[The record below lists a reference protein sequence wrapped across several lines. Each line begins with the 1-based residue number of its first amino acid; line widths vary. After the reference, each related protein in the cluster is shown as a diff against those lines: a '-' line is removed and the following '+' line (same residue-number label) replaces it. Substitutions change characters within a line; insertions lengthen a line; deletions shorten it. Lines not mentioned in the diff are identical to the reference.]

1 MSRGRGHGGL
11 SLPAGRCAYGWQDT
25 RVTAATDGEH
35 ISLPLPIAMSRRL
48 FQRRQADQWLQE
60 QLVDE
65 AFARY
70 LDWLAECEAVDAAYG
85 AWSQAPR
92 SSRALPFAAYGA
104 ALDREQRAASV
115 YRSVIDRVE
124 QLFGR
129 EERLAGART
138 EVTRA

>member
-1 MSRGRGHGGL
+1 MADC
-11 SLPAGRCAYGWQDT
+11 P
-25 RVTAATDGEH
+25 
-35 ISLPLPIAMSRRL
+35 SRREGVRML
-48 FQRRQADQWLQE
+48 FQRRQSDQWLQE

-85 AWSQAPR
+85 AWSMAPR

-104 ALDREQRAASV
+104 ALDREQRAAGV

-129 EERLAGART
+129 EERLAGAGT